1 MNGNLIETVTIT
13 DYRQMSWPGNL
24 CVNEHF
30 PNLYNIVYLQDVMYE
45 FTIDLRY
52 NYIVSISN
60 RLDRT

>member
-1 MNGNLIETVTIT
+1 METSFETVTIT
-13 DYRQMSWPGNL
+13 DYRQMSWPGHL
-24 CVNEHF
+24 CVDEHF

-60 RLDRT
+60 RWIELS